1 MYAQTLG
8 YQTLTPSVGAR
19 PYSRNELRSS
29 TKMPNTMTRRFIC
42 RVYDFGEAVETIL
55 PKNLNF
61 TASSANRKLVRRESP
76 KTSQ

>member
-1 MYAQTLG
+1 
-8 YQTLTPSVGAR
+8 
-19 PYSRNELRSS
+19 
-29 TKMPNTMTRRFIC
+29 MPNTMTRRFIC